1 MLRTGK
7 KRDQLGANLTLDW
20 IELPRFLSYPSI
32 HSYEAT
38 VPPPPPNNLPHLNIW
53 ITVSC
58 IKLDSFVFSVLL
70 LFGNYKIVVLQ

>member
-38 VPPPPPNNLPHLNIW
+38 VPPPPTTFHISIFGLQYHASSW
-53 ITVSC
+53 ILSFSRFYCYLVTT
-58 IKLDSFVFSVLL
+58 KL
-70 LFGNYKIVVLQ
+70 